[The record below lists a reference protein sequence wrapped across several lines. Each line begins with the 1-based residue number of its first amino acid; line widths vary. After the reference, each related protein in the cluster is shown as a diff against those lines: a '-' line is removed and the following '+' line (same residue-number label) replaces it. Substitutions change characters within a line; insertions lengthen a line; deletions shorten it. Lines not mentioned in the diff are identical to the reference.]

1 MTLSGTQTTL
11 RSLRYDSSPGP
22 SGVAFA
28 SPSRVT
34 LARQPS
40 WRTLRAEI
48 SALASLTLTTPFGWL
63 IRDDETFDP
72 GAPHPIPVVF
82 VHGLFGNPTNF
93 LALRSFL
100 AARGVLNF
108 SSFSYRPRIDLQR
121 LAPELGDTLDALR
134 NATGAHQVDVVGH
147 SLGGLVARYL
157 IEIGEGRRVRRL
169 VTLGS
174 PYYTNRLPEQ
184 ELAIFAAND
193 PLVPA
198 PHPIYGP
205 HGRIRVVSECGH
217 LGLLYHPTVLRAVA
231 HHLTGQVKSAEGAW
245 LRSRAAA

>member
-1 MTLSGTQTTL
+1 EREGGAFHRQMRRRCRSARPRRQRELATVDGDARAVVATILRKFTERPISDPPRPCGPPGSRFPEMTLSGTQTTL

-121 LAPELGDTLDALR
+121 LAPELGDTLDAMR

-157 IEIGEGRRVRRL
+157 IEI
-169 VTLGS
+169 
-174 PYYTNRLPEQ
+174 
-184 ELAIFAAND
+184 
-193 PLVPA
+193 
-198 PHPIYGP
+198 
-205 HGRIRVVSECGH
+205 
-217 LGLLYHPTVLRAVA
+217 
-231 HHLTGQVKSAEGAW
+231 
-245 LRSRAAA
+245 

>member
-1 MTLSGTQTTL
+1 M
-11 RSLRYDSSPGP
+11 
-22 SGVAFA
+22 
-28 SPSRVT
+28 
-34 LARQPS
+34 
-40 WRTLRAEI
+40 
-48 SALASLTLTTPFGWL
+48 SALATLLLTKHLRGLFP
-63 IRDDETFDP
+63 EESFDP
-72 GAPHPIPVVF
+72 STPHPVPVVS
-82 VHGLFGNPTNF
+82 VHGFLGDPTNF
-93 LALRSFL
+93 LVLRQSL
-100 AARGVLNF
+100 AGRGIRNF
-108 SSFSYRPRIDLQR
+108 ASFSYRPQIDHQR
-121 LAPELGDTLDALR
+121 LALRLGSTLEAICT
-134 NATGAHQVDVVGH
+134 ATGARRVDVVGH

-205 HGRIRVVSECGH
+205 HGRIRVVPECGH

-231 HHLTGQVKSAEGAW
+231 RYLTGHVKSAEGAW